1 MRTSSFWLIS
11 IGHALPLLTVSA
23 MMVHLVPHLIEG
35 LDYTLAQAGGV
46 VALLTGFQ
54 LLGQLSGGYLGDRFN
69 KRFICALCMLA
80 HAGGLVLVT
89 FASSFAMV
97 FAFAVLHGV
106 AWGTRG
112 PLMVAMRADYFG
124 ARSFGTI
131 MGFSSLI
138 VMLGMSFGP
147 IFAGLMADIYGD
159 YELGLSL
166 LAGFSL
172 LGSICFLAA
181 LPPEPKRHS

>member
-1 MRTSSFWLIS
+1 
-11 IGHALPLLTVSA
+11 
-23 MMVHLVPHLIEG
+23 
-35 LDYTLAQAGGV
+35 
-46 VALLTGFQ
+46 
-54 LLGQLSGGYLGDRFN
+54 
-69 KRFICALCMLA
+69 
-80 HAGGLVLVT
+80 
-89 FASSFAMV
+89 MV